1 MHFCY
6 KGIFMLH
13 SRLTLN
19 RDKLTRVGGGV
30 VKRFQN
36 CLQVHFAEPRGSVL
50 KQGSLNAGLP
60 RTERKLFFPA
70 VFCFALFEKGK
81 VEGSDE
87 AEIYHLLRPN
97 LILAFRTAQPQTD
110 L

>member
-1 MHFCY
+1 
-6 KGIFMLH
+6 MLH

-19 RDKLTRVGGGV
+19 RDKLTRVGGGGGV

-60 RTERKLFFPA
+60 RTERKMFFPQ
-70 VFCFALFEKGK
+70 CFVLLCLRRGK
-81 VEGSDE
+81 WKEVMKLKYTTCFDP
-87 AEIYHLLRPN
+87 I
-97 LILAFRTAQPQTD
+97 
-110 L
+110 